1 VQGAHLNATL
11 NRLHL
16 HDPLKRKGG
25 IGLAARRHPP
35 SFAARITARRERR
48 PYGMAKMEKN
58 MKKQTMVYV
67 LIAGFAVVHRGE
79 KESVDDYGDDY
90 G

>member
-1 VQGAHLNATL
+1 
-11 NRLHL
+11 
-16 HDPLKRKGG
+16 
-25 IGLAARRHPP
+25 
-35 SFAARITARRERR
+35 
-48 PYGMAKMEKN
+48 MAKMEKN